1 MGWAVN
7 DSPPIRQI
15 NAPTEIATSQT
26 NVFQLTLK
34 LYTPNLY
41 TPYQRPGFKRPK
53 STLSKPSSM
62 PRGLPRTL
70 HDYGIRFEGV
80 DSIFENEQS
89 IVVGQRRARCR
100 QGRVYWGADT

>member
-1 MGWAVN
+1 
-7 DSPPIRQI
+7 
-15 NAPTEIATSQT
+15 
-26 NVFQLTLK
+26 
-34 LYTPNLY
+34 
-41 TPYQRPGFKRPK
+41 
-53 STLSKPSSM
+53 M
-62 PRGLPRTL
+62 PRGLLRTL